1 MPWSQKLD
9 DFAFFWRTLLK
20 SFLRTHLLCGVLLLA
35 SASTIAPGCAS
46 TNANASYSSQAQAL
60 YKDAQETL
68 EDGEFSEAIR
78 RFNLIR
84 TRYSY
89 SKYAAL
95 SDLRIADAYFIQE
108 KYATAIEQYRTFN
121 KLYVGHPQNT
131 YANWRVALSFFRQMP
146 TDNIILP
153 PGYERDLAR
162 ARDAEREMRLFLKRN
177 PNTEYTKDAGRY
189 LLLARRRLADHE
201 LYVATFYLTRNNPR
215 AAALR
220 LTYLLKNYTGLGL
233 DPQALFLLARA
244 YLELKDVDKAVVALK
259 DLVSVHP
266 QSEYAQRARAY
277 AQRYQLNL

>member
-1 MPWSQKLD
+1 MLGSI
-9 DFAFFWRTLLK
+9 A
-20 SFLRTHLLCGVLLLA
+20 A
-35 SASTIAPGCAS
+35 ISTGCA
-46 TNANASYSSQAQAL
+46 TTTANASYSSQAQAL
-60 YKDAQETL
+60 YEDAQETL

-78 RFNLIR
+78 RFNLVR

-95 SDLRIADAYFIQE
+95 SDLRIADAYFVQE

-121 KLYVGHPQNT
+121 KLYAGHSEST
-131 YANWRVALSFFRQMP
+131 YAHWRVALAFFKQMP

-162 ARDAEREMRLFLKRN
+162 ARDAEREIRLFIKRN
-177 PNTEYTKDAGRY
+177 PSTKYTKDARRY

-244 YLELKDVDKAVVALK
+244 YIELKDVDKALVALK
-259 DLVSVHP
+259 DLVRVHP
-266 QSEYAQRARAY
+266 QSEYAQKALDY
-277 AQRYQLNL
+277 VDRYQLKL